1 MARKAGRPPEETR
14 RVLLGAAAAVF
25 RDRGVSATL
34 ADVAR
39 RAGVSKG
46 GLLYHFA
53 TKDDLVRALVQ
64 DVLDSFRADVAA
76 ALDPEDTEPGKLTRA
91 YVRVS
96 LRAHDADEVR
106 EITALIAQLTTIPE
120 VVALAKADAGHWAAT
135 LAEDGLPPTV
145 LALVVSAADGAG
157 FAALWGGASH
167 TLPAR
172 DVEHGLIRL
181 TRDRDLWALLA
192 PSEG

>member
-1 MARKAGRPPEETR
+1 MARTAGRSPEETR
-14 RVLLGAAAAVF
+14 RVLLGAAAEVF

-39 RAGVSKG
+39 GAGVSKG

-64 DVLDSFRADVAA
+64 DMLDTFRADVTAA
-76 ALDPEDTEPGKLTRA
+76 VDPDDTGPGRLTRA

-106 EITALIAQLTTIPE
+106 ETAALIAQLAAIPE
-120 VVALAKADAGHWAAT
+120 VAALAKSDARHWAAT
-135 LAEDGLPPTV
+135 LAADGLPPTV
-145 LALVVSAADGAG
+145 LALVVSAADGAS

-167 TLPAR
+167 TLPAHDLER
-172 DVEHGLIRL
+172 GLLRL

-192 PSEG
+192 PSQG